1 MSNIIETFSDLK
13 KAYNE
18 NKTINKIVVLKGEEI
33 TEHLDFSDCTFEKDV
48 CFEEV
53 TFKDEVKF
61 SNCVFKGKANFSEV
75 NFKADTYFDNTK
87 FFELATFKNTECKES
102 SIDFSN
108 IKFDSI
114 ELSKAI
120 FTHANFLNMKDT
132 SNRQL
137 EKSNFISKESI
148 VVIKKTLFELGN
160 KREAYD
166 YFVIE
171 QEYTIYELKRNNS
184 NLWIFF
190 KFSPLLLDKYISH
203 FGTQWYRVFLWMVI
217 FAFLSTLSYFFLY
230 SCDGDFFNTMVK
242 LIFPLKLFGIE
253 SKSIENID
261 LWFISV
267 VRIISA
273 YLVWQFVRAFRIDTK
288 IF

>member
-1 MSNIIETFSDLK
+1 
-13 KAYNE
+13 
-18 NKTINKIVVLKGEEI
+18 
-33 TEHLDFSDCTFEKDV
+33 
-48 CFEEV
+48 
-53 TFKDEVKF
+53 
-61 SNCVFKGKANFSEV
+61 
-75 NFKADTYFDNTK
+75 
-87 FFELATFKNTECKES
+87 
-102 SIDFSN
+102 
-108 IKFDSI
+108 
-114 ELSKAI
+114 
-120 FTHANFLNMKDT
+120 MKDT